1 MLYSLILNNE
11 GEIIIT
17 KTLLLLADGFESY
30 EASVFT
36 DVLGWNLFEGDKTT
50 ELVSIGMHP
59 QLKCTWGYSNIPDC
73 QLSEINLADYDA
85 LAIPGGFEEA
95 GFYQDAFSTEFGDVI
110 REFDSQ
116 NKPIASICVAALA
129 LGNSGVL
136 KGRKATTY
144 SYPENPRQDQLAQM
158 GVSVVRDQPLVV
170 DNNIVTSS
178 SPATALDVAFWLLER
193 LTNANNVEK
202 VKGLMGFRKN

>member
-1 MLYSLILNNE
+1 M
-11 GEIIIT
+11 
-17 KTLLLLADGFESY
+17 LLANGFESY

-36 DVLGWNLFEGDKTT
+36 DVLGWNLFEGDRTT
-50 ELVSIGMHP
+50 ELVSVGMHP
-59 QLKCTWGYSNIPDC
+59 KLKCTWGYSNVPDR
-73 QLSEINLADYDA
+73 QLSDIDLSDYDA

-95 GFYQDAFSTEFGDVI
+95 GFYQDAFSEDFARVI
-110 REFDSQ
+110 REFNSQ

-136 KGRKATTY
+136 KGRRATTY
-144 SYPENPRQDQLAQM
+144 SYPNNPRQDQLAQM
-158 GVSVVRDQPLVV
+158 GVSVIRDQPLVV

-193 LTNANNVEK
+193 LTDSDNVNK
-202 VKGLMGFRKN
+202 VKGLMGFKNK